1 MAITGKLIRHL
12 SGAAREIRTP
22 DPIITNDVLYQLS
35 YCGPV
40 EQGRAGARVSNGAAV
55 YAGLPRV
62 GNIRAA
68 GQN

>member
-1 MAITGKLIRHL
+1 
-12 SGAAREIRTP
+12 
-22 DPIITNDVLYQLS
+22 VLYQLS
-35 YCGPV
+35 YCGPL
-40 EQGRAGARVSNGAAV
+40 EQGHPGGRVSNGAAV